1 LAAAAVLWAAALVLA
16 LSPAQA
22 ETRVALVIGNSGYTT
37 KPLDNPVHDA
47 DLMARTLRG
56 VEFQVTLLI
65 DADQAAM
72 KRAILDFGRQLRGTD
87 SVGLFYYA
95 GHGVQVDGENFL
107 IPVGADITDLQ
118 EVALNGVNLSELL
131 KTMERAASRLNIAI
145 LDACR
150 DNPFVSSTRSSASGL
165 ALVTAPTGTLIAYAT
180 APGQVAL
187 DGDGPNS
194 PYTAALAAAIPTPG
208 VPLEEVFR
216 RTRRKV
222 LEVTANKQTPW
233 EHSSLTGEFYF
244 KPKSAEA
251 EATLPPGELAD
262 AAAAR
267 RLAEIKDWE
276 AIKDSGDPT
285 LLRRHMARF
294 PGGLF
299 GELAAWR
306 AAQIEA
312 KATPWAPVVTGGTSE
327 PAGPNAAEMYERG
340 LKIESERKGSLA
352 QAEAAELFRR
362 AADLGLPAAMFSLG
376 RAYDKG
382 LGVDRNSEVAAQ
394 WYREAADAGHGGAM
408 ASLGTMYEFGEG
420 VPVNIAEAVKLYR
433 EAADKDDANGMTSLG
448 FLYAEGKGVARD
460 LAEARRWYAKAAE
473 RGQTRAMFNLALLL
487 MRGRGG
493 PVNLVE
499 AVRLLQVASDKGHAG
514 AMREL
519 AYLYDEGRGV
529 ARNPK
534 RAAELILSSYAA
546 GDKQA
551 RSDVLDRHDTWSF
564 TTRREIQRR
573 LAVKGYYS
581 GPVHGFFDSRTRK
594 ALDKLA
600 SRG

>member
-1 LAAAAVLWAAALVLA
+1 MAAAVAIWTIALA
-16 LSPAQA
+16 CMLSPALA
-22 ETRVALVIGNSGYTT
+22 ETRIALVIGNSGYTT
-37 KPLDNPVHDA
+37 KPLKNPVHDA
-47 DLMARTLRG
+47 DLLARTLRG
-56 VEFQVTLLI
+56 VEFQVTLLL

-72 KRAILDFGRQLRGTD
+72 KRAILEFGRQLRGSD

-107 IPVGADITDLQ
+107 IPVGADIKDLQ

-150 DNPFVSSTRSSASGL
+150 DNPFASQTRTTAGGL
-165 ALVTAPTGTLIAYAT
+165 ASVTAPTGTLIAYAT
-180 APGQVAL
+180 APGQVAY
-187 DGDGPNS
+187 DGDGSNS
-194 PYTAALAAAIPTPG
+194 PYSAALAAAIPTPG
-208 VPLEEVFR
+208 APLEEVFR

-244 KPKSAEA
+244 KPKTAEA
-251 EATLPPGELAD
+251 EATMPPGEVAD

-267 RLAEIKDWE
+267 RLAEIRDWE

-285 LLRRHMARF
+285 LLRRHIARF

-299 GELAAWR
+299 GELASWR

-312 KATPWAPVVTGGTSE
+312 KATPWAPVVTGGTKE
-327 PAGPNAAEMYERG
+327 PAGPNAAEIYERG
-340 LKIESERKGSLA
+340 LKIESERKGKIA
-352 QAEAAELFRR
+352 QAEAAEFYRQ

-382 LGVDRNSEVAAQ
+382 LGVDRNPEMAAQ
-394 WYREAADAGHGGAM
+394 WYRKAADAGHGGAT

-420 VPVNIAEAVKLYR
+420 VPIDISEAVKLYR
-433 EAADKDDANGMTSLG
+433 AAADKDDANGMTSLG

-460 LAEARRWYAKAAE
+460 LIEARRWYAKAAE
-473 RGQTRAMFNLALLL
+473 RGQPRAMFNLALLL

-493 PVNLVE
+493 PVDLVE
-499 AVRLLQVASDKGHAG
+499 AVRLLQVAAEKGHAG

-551 RSDVLDRHDTWSF
+551 KIDVVDKPDTWSF

-573 LAVKGYYS
+573 LTVKGYYS
-581 GPVHGFFDSRTRK
+581 GPAHGFFDSRTRK